1 VLPFYPHG
9 AAWEVPVMT
18 GPGEEAT
25 AGRGHL
31 RAAHA
36 DRERAIAALKA
47 AFVQGRLDKDEL
59 DVRAGQAFASRTYAE
74 LAALTAD
81 LPDRP
86 ADTEPAITG
95 PAITGPAIT
104 GPAITG
110 PAITGPAITGPAI
123 TGPAVAGLA
132 DTGPR
137 STPARTLARAARR
150 SGICVL
156 AAVALTEGAFLAQSF
171 ALLVLAFF
179 AVIAASG
186 FLGYGV
192 VDAVQ
197 ERRSLRSGRDRQRP
211 SPPGVPAASGTG

>member
-1 VLPFYPHG
+1 
-9 AAWEVPVMT
+9 MT
-18 GPGEEAT
+18 GPDEEAT

-36 DRERAIAALKA
+36 DREHAIAALKA
-47 AFVQGRLDKDEL
+47 AFVQGRLCKDEL

-81 LPDRP
+81 LPV
-86 ADTEPAITG
+86 DTEPAIAG
-95 PAITGPAIT
+95 PAITGPAIM
-104 GPAITG
+104 
-110 PAITGPAITGPAI
+110 GPAI

-171 ALLVLAFF
+171 TLLVLAFF
-179 AVIAASG
+179 AIIAASG

-197 ERRSLRSGRDRQRP
+197 ERRSLRSGRDRRRP
-211 SPPGVPAASGTG
+211 SPPGIPAASGTG

>member
-1 VLPFYPHG
+1 
-9 AAWEVPVMT
+9 VMT
-18 GPGEEAT
+18 GPDEEAT

-36 DRERAIAALKA
+36 DREHAIAALKA
-47 AFVQGRLDKDEL
+47 AFVQGRLSKDEL

-86 ADTEPAITG
+86 DDTEPAI
-95 PAITGPAIT
+95 A
-104 GPAITG
+104 
-110 PAITGPAITGPAI
+110 GPAITGPAI

-132 DTGPR
+132 DTRPR
-137 STPARTLARAARR
+137 STPARTLVRAARR

-197 ERRSLRSGRDRQRP
+197 ERRSLRSGRDRRRP

>member
-1 VLPFYPHG
+1 
-9 AAWEVPVMT
+9 MT
-18 GPGEEAT
+18 GPDEEAT

-31 RAAHA
+31 RAGHA
-36 DRERAIAALKA
+36 DREHAIAALKA
-47 AFVQGRLDKDEL
+47 AFVQGRLNKDEL

-110 PAITGPAITGPAI
+110 PA
-123 TGPAVAGLA
+123 VAGLA

-150 SGICVL
+150 SGVCVL

-211 SPPGVPAASGTG
+211 SPPGVPAPSGTG

>member
-1 VLPFYPHG
+1 
-9 AAWEVPVMT
+9 MT
-18 GPGEEAT
+18 GPDEEAT

-36 DRERAIAALKA
+36 DREHAITALKA
-47 AFVQGRLDKDEL
+47 AFVQGRLNKDEL
-59 DVRAGQAFASRTYAE
+59 DARAGQAFASRTYAE

-110 PAITGPAITGPAI
+110 PA
-123 TGPAVAGLA
+123 VAGLA

-150 SGICVL
+150 SGVCVL

-211 SPPGVPAASGTG
+211 SPPGVPAVSGTG

>member
-1 VLPFYPHG
+1 
-9 AAWEVPVMT
+9 MT
-18 GPGEEAT
+18 GPDEEAT

-36 DRERAIAALKA
+36 DREHAITALKA
-47 AFVQGRLDKDEL
+47 AFVQGRINKDEL

-86 ADTEPAITG
+86 ADTEPAIAG

-110 PAITGPAITGPAI
+110 PAITGPAIA
-123 TGPAVAGLA
+123 GPAVAGLA